1 MFCGY
6 HAQNN
11 YLFGDIS
18 FVAFQCTCCHFH
30 LPQKLVEFIPP
41 LLNILIPLKFKILGV
56 IL

>member
-41 LLNILIPLKFKILGV
+41 LLNILIPLKFKTLGV

>member
-30 LPQKLVEFIPP
+30 LPQKLVEWIRNGLFP
-41 LLNILIPLKFKILGV
+41 LAKHIDTPEV
-56 IL
+56 